1 VAVAAGV
8 VVVGRTVEAVEAAD
22 TQAADLEA
30 AVPMPAGRARLREAA
45 AGHTQALPV
54 QVEAITIVA
63 AIGGILST
71 AVLRGTGIAETPG
84 VSNLGQ
90 IRVLNVMRRETILG
104 RTRPLPPDTHRD
116 T

>member
-1 VAVAAGV
+1 VAVAAGLV
-8 VVVGRTVEAVEAAD
+8 VAGRTVEAVVAAD
-22 TQAADLEA
+22 TRAADLEA
-30 AVPMPAGRARLREAA
+30 AVPMLVGRVRLREAA
-45 AGHTQALPV
+45 AGHTRALPAE
-54 QVEAITIVA
+54 VEAITIVS

-71 AVLRGTGIAETPG
+71 AVLRGTEIAETPG